1 MTIETTIDAMLLF
14 DVISRNSNSSTS
26 ILLPT
31 SRNHRKKKGVYIE
44 MVDELEYRETIRKL
58 RVKIQQLDD
67 VVKRKFNSLI
77 NIMQ

>member
-1 MTIETTIDAMLLF
+1 
-14 DVISRNSNSSTS
+14 
-26 ILLPT
+26 
-31 SRNHRKKKGVYIE
+31 